1 MNCHKCQE
9 VADETNPGKEAPL
22 TGRTEVGRSR
32 AVSVGGSFLA
42 YSSLLLGFT
51 GPLIL
56 CYSFG
61 DELAPAGSVGGKKL
75 PGLSAD
81 IEVF

>member
-1 MNCHKCQE
+1 MRPIRARKPLSQ
-9 VADETNPGKEAPL
+9 VGKKWVGAVQLVLAALSLRFYGTFAPL
-22 TGRTEVGRSR
+22 QRMRG
-32 AVSVGGSFLA
+32 
-42 YSSLLLGFT
+42 
-51 GPLIL
+51 
-56 CYSFG
+56 SFG